1 MSHMAGRRMGEHK
14 QRLLILTPDFSP
26 EYGGVQALAAGLAR
40 ALSGFRTE
48 VVTPFHQA
56 AAGFDVDSGIAT
68 RRVGGSVAPQQARV
82 LALNMAAVR
91 HALRVRPHVTLSVH
105 AVCSPAAT
113 AIRRLLGARTG
124 QYFHANEILH
134 RPRLCAFAAGRANV
148 VVAVSSY
155 TASLLA
161 QAGATPASLQVIPPG
176 IDLPADAV
184 PLPAERPTVLTIA
197 QLKHRYKGH
206 GVLIRALPEV
216 SRHVPSVE
224 WVVIGDGPLREE
236 LEARARSAGL
246 GERARFLGAVRDSER
261 NSWLRRA
268 DVFAMPSG
276 LPGEGFG
283 IAYLEASAYAK
294 PIVAGNVGG
303 SPEAVLDGVS
313 GLLVDP
319 TDPTAVADALT
330 RLLLDRE
337 LAHRLGDQGAARAR
351 GFAWPVIARRVEAA
365 LLGSTAIA

>member
-1 MSHMAGRRMGEHK
+1 MGPGRRTAERK
-14 QRLLILTPDFSP
+14 PRLLILTPDFSP
-26 EYGGVQALAAGLAR
+26 EYGGVQTVADGLAR

-48 VVTPFHQA
+48 VVTLSHPA
-56 AAGFDVDSGIAT
+56 AAGFDTGSKLAT
-68 RRVGGSVAPQQARV
+68 RRVGGSVAHGRTRM
-82 LALNMAAVR
+82 LALNIGAVR
-91 HALRVRPHVTLSVH
+91 HALRIRPQLTLSLH
-105 AVCSPAAT
+105 AICSPAAT
-113 AIRRLLGARTG
+113 VIRRLLGARTG
-124 QYFHANEILH
+124 QYFYANEILH
-134 RPRLCAFAAGRANV
+134 RPRLCAFAAGHANV
-148 VVAVSSY
+148 VIAVSSY

-161 QAGATPASLQVIPPG
+161 QAGARPANLQVIPPG
-176 IDLPADAV
+176 IDLPADAT

-216 SRHVPSVE
+216 SRRVPGLQ
-224 WVVIGDGPLREE
+224 WVVIGDGPLRGE
-236 LEARARSAGL
+236 LEAHARSAGL
-246 GERARFLGAVRDSER
+246 AERSRFLGAVRDSER
-261 NSWLRRA
+261 DAWLRRA

-276 LPGEGFG
+276 FPGEGFG

-294 PIVAGNVGG
+294 PVLAGNGGG

-319 TDPTAVADALT
+319 TDPTAVADALA

-351 GFAWPVIARRVEAA
+351 GFAWPVIARRVEAV
-365 LLGSTAIA
+365 LPGPTAAA